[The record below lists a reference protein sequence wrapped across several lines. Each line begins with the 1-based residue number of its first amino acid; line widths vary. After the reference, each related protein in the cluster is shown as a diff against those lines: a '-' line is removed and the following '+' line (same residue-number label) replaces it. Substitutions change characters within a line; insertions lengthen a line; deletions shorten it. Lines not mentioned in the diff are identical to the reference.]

1 MMKDSRK
8 KKTDIFASTVVSGFV
23 LHTYTRSA
31 RTNQVAEDKLEST
44 KTNLLLM
51 ICLMNWCQHFEIQI
65 KEIKVCKEYTSM
77 AWTEKNRMNN
87 TKSDTEVTVELGSSK
102 TNV

>member
-1 MMKDSRK
+1 MMKYSRK

-23 LHTYTRSA
+23 LYTYTRSA
-31 RTNQVAEDKLEST
+31 RSNQVAEDKLEST

-65 KEIKVCKEYTSM
+65 KEIKVCKEYARMT
-77 AWTEKNRMNN
+77 WTEK
-87 TKSDTEVTVELGSSK
+87 DTQINEEWINLICSK
-102 TNV
+102 TSGEGS